1 MQPFGCL
8 CCHAASWMPFLP
20 ARIMQENMDDVFKA
34 LADASR
40 RRLLDS
46 LNQRNGQTLHELC
59 AGLDMARQ
67 SVSKHLAVLEAA
79 NLVSTTRRG
88 REKLHFLNAEPINAI
103 ADRWM
108 TQYDRARAGALA
120 DLKTALEQPPERHAM
135 DNSFVYI
142 TYIQTTPDQLW
153 NALTDPTFTK
163 RYWGVTLQSDWNVDS
178 TVTWELDGITM
189 ADPEQVVLVADRP
202 SRLSYR
208 WHTFTPEFLAK
219 FDDDEGTLARALS
232 ERRSKITFDIERVDA
247 LCKLTVTHDDFE
259 PGSKVLAGVSGGW
272 PPILA
277 SLKTLLETGEP
288 LPLAPRA
295 DGRA

>member
-1 MQPFGCL
+1 MQANTD
-8 CCHAASWMPFLP
+8 H
-20 ARIMQENMDDVFKA
+20 VFKA
-34 LADASR
+34 LADPN
-40 RRLLDS
+40 RRLLLDT
-46 LNQRNGQTLHELC
+46 LNTRNGQTLHELC

-67 SVSKHLAVLEAA
+67 SVSKHLAVLESA

-88 REKLHFLNAEPINAI
+88 REKFHFLNAEPINAI

-120 DLKTALEQPPERHAM
+120 DLKTALQNHHPEHHAM

-153 NALTDPTFTK
+153 NALTDPAFTK

-202 SRLSYR
+202 NRLSYR
-208 WHTFTPEFLAK
+208 WHTFTPDFLAK
-219 FDDDEGTLARALS
+219 FDDDEGTLAAALS
-232 ERRSKITFDIERVDA
+232 ERRSKITFEIEPVGS
-247 LCKLTVTHDDFE
+247 LCKLTVTQDDFE
-259 PGSKVLAGVSGGW
+259 PGSSVLAGVSQGW

-288 LPLAPRA
+288 LALDPIA
-295 DGRA
+295 